1 MKYLKD
7 KNSRRRGVA
16 IELAIGMLLIMV
28 AMSTIIVVTTMIQIE
43 KQKNSVNNLDNL
55 FSEIEI
61 MEYDQVGLYFEEI
74 VSEKVEE
81 LQTNDKEG
89 LINELGYVYL
99 TEEEPSDE
107 DIKRPSQIKL
117 EEISDEISLSL
128 EEKLNEK
135 FKTLVE
141 DRELV
146 LDVVFDL
153 KEKYESDLS
162 DDTKYDHPD
171 KYILEKI
178 KDYKYVFTFSL
189 FVNKKISDDET
200 YNLFVVENEAEFK
213 QTITITS
220 TFLKQFKDEPIEE
233 KVTYVIEDNLVSIE
247 LKEGYYLSFS
257 GIEGIE
263 NIIITTSENDDNLSY
278 FTVQQENKEQQVD
291 SRISANA
298 GSLDKSVT
306 ITLNYKKKIVQTE
319 TIVQN
324 EETTDQN
331 QEQQKEYE
339 EKSLVIKI
347 TVVKDYTKNNENQ
360 EDVVPDEGETTDINL
375 LVDESNDQSQPDG
388 STNDGSNDVGS
399 GDTGNET
406 QQPIVYDII
415 INRQEGIEKVYIEGG
430 DIHKEDIYEYKVE
443 IVQNDSQETIKRTHW
458 EYK

>member
-16 IELAIGMLLIMV
+16 IELAVGMLLIMV
-28 AMSTIIVVTTMIQIE
+28 AMSTIIVATTMIQIE

-55 FSEIEI
+55 FTEIEM
-61 MEYDQVGLYFEEI
+61 MEYDQIGIYFEEI

-81 LQTNDKEG
+81 LQTNDEEG

-107 DIKRPSQIKL
+107 NIKRPSQIKL

-135 FKTLVE
+135 FKTLIK

-153 KEKYESDLS
+153 KRKYEKDLS
-162 DDTKYDHPD
+162 DGTKYDHPD
-171 KYILEKI
+171 KYILERT

-189 FVNKKISDDET
+189 FVNKKMSDGKT
-200 YNLFVVENEAEFK
+200 YNVFVVENEAEFN
-213 QTITITS
+213 QTITIKS
-220 TFLKQFKDEPIEE
+220 TFLKQFKDEPIEK

-263 NIIITTSENDDNLSY
+263 NIIISTTENDANLSY
-278 FTVQQENKEQQVD
+278 FTVQQENKENQVD

-298 GSLDKSVT
+298 DSLGQSVT

-319 TIVQN
+319 ATVEN
-324 EETTDQN
+324 KEATDQN

-339 EKSLVIKI
+339 DKSLVIKI
-347 TVVKDYTKNNENQ
+347 TVVKDYTINNGNQ
-360 EDVVPDEGETTDINL
+360 GETVPDEGKTTDINL
-375 LVDESNDQSQPDG
+375 LVDESTDQLQPDG
-388 STNDGSNDVGS
+388 SNDGSLDVDS
-399 GDTGNET
+399 GDTKNET
-406 QQPIVYDII
+406 QQSIVYDII
-415 INRQEGIEKVYIEGG
+415 ITRQEGIEKVYIEGG

-443 IVQNDSQETIKRTHW
+443 IVKNDSQETIKRTHW